1 MSEPGESVDELEF
14 DLFAGSDRGLW
25 NNALTH
31 GDDSLLRSGNT
42 TLDHDVVFVDD
53 TVVWESTE
61 RGDGFLGQ
69 GVVVDASVLVLDSLT
84 NTVDLL
90 VELGTVVV
98 TTLTSTGNRPCNTSR
113 MPGTNTSDLSETSVS
128 LAGKTSDTPTGDN
141 TSVSFTL
148 GNTNS
153 VDHVV
158 LLDDGVAGTL
168 SLEEFTA
175 EVDLLGNGTTLD
187 LDFQE
192 VSLLLAET
200 NLADVSVGENAD
212 DLAVL
217 LHASKFSFH
226 VLVVFVSNTG
236 SVAGESLLLAAV
248 PVFVETTFDRFRQM
262 FSPDSGEGAKTTRG
276 FVVTNQTNDNHR
288 RSFDDGDSFDGFLL
302 VELGSWFV
310 DVTEDVSA
318 TGLVTHESGQMARIS
333 LVVLGKSLDATL
345 RVDASL
351 SWQET
356 KGTTTWVLV
365 FTMRHFTYLNG
376 LKSFVFP
383 H

>member
-1 MSEPGESVDELEF
+1 MSELGGSVDELEF

-69 GVVVDASVLVLDSLT
+69 VVLGHGVVVDASVLVLDSLT

-98 TTLTSTGNRPCNTSR
+98 TTLTSTGNRPCNTS
-113 MPGTNTSDLSETSVS
+113 
-128 LAGKTSDTPTGDN
+128 
-141 TSVSFTL
+141 VSFTL

-158 LLDDGVAGTL
+158 LLDDGVDGNL

-175 EVDLLGNGTTLD
+175 EVDLLGNGTTVD

-345 RVDASL
+345 RVGASL